1 MKKFFLA
8 ILAVGAVAT
17 AQAQKAG
24 SILVYGSA
32 GYSAAKETDDD
43 GLPGT
48 ADTITKNRNWHFA
61 PGIGYQFNKNWT
73 VGLNFGIGMRTMS
86 TDNGIITEE
95 TRTRELVVG
104 PFVRY
109 TMPINKTFF
118 LFNQVNLGYL
128 NGKRIEDDGIAGTP
142 DIESS
147 YNGFGINWFPAVGV
161 NFTKCMAFT
170 MDFGGLGYMNRTWDM
185 TGPQEISMSNF
196 DFNFGRVINI
206 GIQANLG
213 GKRHRAHGEPGMEH
227 RHFDAS
233 DDSDGEDDAPKR
245 KKKRSS
251 DIDE

>member
-48 ADTITKNRNWHFA
+48 ADVVTKDRNWHFA

-73 VGLNFGIGMRTMS
+73 VGINFGIGMSTM
-86 TDNGIITEE
+86 TNDNGSITTEDKM
-95 TRTRELVVG
+95 RELMVG

-109 TMPINKTFF
+109 TTPISKTFF
-118 LFNQVNLGYL
+118 IFNQVNLSYL
-128 NGKRIEDDGIAGTP
+128 NGKMTDDDGVPGTP

-147 YNGFGINWFPAVGV
+147 YNGFAANWFPAVGV

-170 MDFGGLGYMNRTWDM
+170 LDFGGLGYAKRTWDL
-185 TGPQEISMSNF
+185 TGPQEVSESAF
-196 DFNFGRVINI
+196 DFNFGRTFNI

-213 GKRHRAHGEPGMEH
+213 GKRHRGHSEPGMDH
-227 RHFDAS
+227 RHMDTS
-233 DDSDGEDDAPKR
+233 DDSEEDMP

-251 DIDE
+251 DIEE

>member
-32 GYSAAKETDDD
+32 GYNAYKNTNDD

-48 ADTITKNRNWHFA
+48 ADIVTRQRNWHFA
-61 PGIGYQFNKNWT
+61 PGVGYQFNKNWT
-73 VGLNFGIGMRTMS
+73 VGINFGIGMGTERVN
-86 TDNGIITEE
+86 NGIITTED
-95 TRTRELVVG
+95 RMRELEVG

-118 LFNQVNLGYL
+118 IFNQINLGYL
-128 NGKRIEDDGIAGTP
+128 NGKSTWDDGIAGTP
-142 DIESS
+142 DIENS
-147 YNGFGINWFPAVGV
+147 YNGFAANWFPAVGV

-170 MDFGGLGYMNRTWDM
+170 LDFGGLGYANRKWDM
-185 TGPQEISMSNF
+185 TGPQEISESNF
-196 DFNFGRVINI
+196 NFTFGQVIHI

-213 GKRHRAHGEPGMEH
+213 GKKHHGRSEPGMDH
-227 RHFDAS
+227 RHMDTS
-233 DDSDGEDDAPKR
+233 DDAYDDDAPKR
-245 KKKRSS
+245 RKRSS